1 MRGANPCA
9 VDEADVTRL
18 APWVRMNPT
27 TNRPSNR
34 NPNLQWHVFETTL
47 ELIRSLRVP
56 LGQLSTKDADL
67 VGQIRR
73 AASSIGLNLCEGK
86 RRTGK
91 DRLHHWRISAGSAEE
106 VRGSLLIAEA
116 WGHVDPKAVAPSL
129 ELLDRICAMLHR
141 MTNSPTPSPSSNS

>member
-1 MRGANPCA
+1 
-9 VDEADVTRL
+9 
-18 APWVRMNPT
+18 MNPT
-27 TNRPSNR
+27 TNRSPNQ
-34 NPNLQWHVFETTL
+34 NPNLQWDVFQATL

-73 AASSIGLNLCEGK
+73 AASSIGLNLSEGK

-91 DRLHHWRISAGSAEE
+91 DRVHHWRIAAGSAEE

-116 WGHVDPKAVAPSL
+116 WGHVDSKAVAPCL

-141 MTNSPTPSPSSNS
+141 MTHAPAR